1 VTAVAD
7 VLGAAAD
14 RWQIVLII
22 VEPDGSLVLVAEPT
36 RAVVPCPRCGELSR
50 RRHSRYQ
57 RRPLDLPWGGR
68 AVRLLVHT
76 RRWFCDVPTCS
87 RKVFAERFDGA
98 LAAFARRTDGATE
111 LLQTLALQA
120 GGEGGAR
127 LAVKAGVPTS
137 PDTLLRLLH
146 AMHDQSVPTP
156 RVLGVDDVALR
167 RKRGARR
174 YGTLLV
180 DLERHRPI
188 DLLDDRTAEV
198 FAIWLRQHPGVE
210 VIVRDRAGGY
220 AQGARQGA
228 PDAIQVADRFH
239 LSANASAA
247 LDEVLRS
254 RRRRV
259 EFVIVAPDP
268 EPEPTVTP
276 ALPLPPLSRWK
287 QRELEA
293 RARRVGRW
301 QTVRERHTAG
311 EPIRRIA
318 LDLGMS
324 RMTVRRLIRTPEPP
338 RNRPFERPRPG
349 GLNSPSLAPYRTYLE
364 ARWQAGCAN
373 IAQLFRE
380 LEALGYRG
388 SRSLLY
394 RVIVPWRGPRPPPD
408 PNTGRQPHRRQRRP
422 RRVNVRW
429 LCLRPPQQLD
439 DYERSALEDV
449 LADDERIAVGYEL
462 LQRFRRLVVRQGVR
476 DLDAWLDDAAA
487 SGLSPFMSLARG
499 IQADRAAVDAG
510 LTLRWVNRSC
520 RGPGHTGQ
528 ATQAAGLWS
537 RVDHAAPPPRR
548 QRCLTRRG
556 RARITCCMD
565 SVHRDSR

>member
-1 VTAVAD
+1 MTAVAD
-7 VLGAAAD
+7 ALGAAAD

-22 VEPDGSLVLVAEPT
+22 VEQDGSLVLAAEPT
-36 RAVVPCPRCGELSR
+36 RAAVPCPRCGELSR

-57 RRPLDLPWGGR
+57 RRPLDLPWRGR
-68 AVRLLVHT
+68 TVRLLVHT
-76 RRWFCDVPTCS
+76 RRWFCDVPSCS

-98 LAAFARRTDGATE
+98 LAAFARRTNGATE
-111 LLQTLALQA
+111 LLQTFALQA

-127 LAVKAGVPTS
+127 LALKAGLPTS

-146 AMHDQSVPTP
+146 VMLDESVPTP

-198 FAIWLRQHPGVE
+198 FANWLRQHPGVE
-210 VIVRDRAGGY
+210 VIVRDRAGAY
-220 AQGARQGA
+220 AEGGRQGA

-268 EPEPTVTP
+268 EPEPTVIP
-276 ALPLPPLSRWK
+276 SLPPPPLSRWK

-293 RARRVGRW
+293 RERRVGRW
-301 QTVRERHTAG
+301 QTVRERHAAG

-408 PNTGRQPHRRQRRP
+408 PSTGRQPHRRQRRP

-429 LCLRPPQQLD
+429 LCLRPPEQLD
-439 DYERSALEDV
+439 DYERVALEDV
-449 LADDERIAVGYEL
+449 LADDERIAAGYQL
-462 LQRFRRLVVRQGVR
+462 LQRFRRLVVRQCVR
-476 DLDAWLDDAAA
+476 DLDVWLADAAA
-487 SGLSPFMSLARG
+487 SGLGPFMSLARG
-499 IQADRAAVDAG
+499 IQSDRMAVDAG
-510 LTLRWVNRSC
+510 LTLRWST
-520 RGPGHTGQ
+520 GPVEGHVT
-528 ATQAAGLWS
+528 
-537 RVDHAAPPPRR
+537 RVKLLKR
-548 QRCLTRRG
+548 QGYG
-556 RARITCCMD
+556 RASTTLLRRRVV
-565 SVHRDSR
+565 SAA